1 MNWEPIGAVAEGL
14 GAVGVIASLM
24 YVGIQ
29 VRAST
34 RAATVE
40 AKLQSTRMY
49 TDFVVLLVQ
58 SPELNDLMLRGRK
71 DLESLDQESYV
82 RFSNLALIAFS
93 FFSAAYFQFSKGT
106 LSDDDWTESE
116 VIVQYWLHGKGCRQW
131 WGKVGKHSFGRPFIE
146 FVESE
151 VAKMNEDQ
159 R

>member
-1 MNWEPIGAVAEGL
+1 LNWEAIGAVSEGL
-14 GAVGVIASLM
+14 GATGVIASLL

-34 RAATVE
+34 RAAAVD

-49 TDFVVLLVQ
+49 TDFLVMIVQ

-71 DLESLDQESYV
+71 DIESLDQESYV

-93 FFSAAYFQFSKGT
+93 FFSAGYFQFSKGT
-106 LSDDDWTESE
+106 ISDDDWTETKV
-116 VIVQYWLHGKGCRQW
+116 VIQFWLHGKGCQQW
-131 WGKVGKHSFGRPFIE
+131 WGKVGKRSFGRPFIE

-151 VAKMNEDQ
+151 VAQMNDD
-159 R
+159 